1 MKINLAELIEA
12 GILDQERADRIR
24 AFYAERSG
32 QSQNRLVVAFG
43 LLGAALVGL
52 GLILI
57 IAHNWDMFSRGTKT
71 FFAFLP
77 LVIGQLLCLFV
88 LLKRKN
94 SVAWREGAATFLF
107 FAVGACISMI
117 GQIYH
122 LPGNLSELLLSWM
135 LLCVPLV
142 YIMPSS
148 MVSLLYLIGI
158 TYYAGEVSYWRFP
171 NETAYLYWPLLAAI
185 LPHYYQLYRNKP
197 RSNFMLFHN
206 WFIPLSLLIAL
217 GTLGRGNG
225 EVLFVGY
232 MSLLGLFYLIGSE
245 DFFQNQKLIN
255 NGWLV
260 LGSLGTI
267 ILLLILSFEW
277 VWEELLINGRTFSSL
292 EFFATLLLYG
302 LAAILLF
309 RQSRN
314 LSLEELRP
322 LKFVFL
328 IFLPVFFLG
337 TSSPASGQALVNL
350 LVLATGLWTAWLG
363 AQKDSLGLL
372 NYGLLIIAA
381 LVTCR
386 FFDANLT
393 FVARGILFLIVGT
406 GFFLANYWMLKKR
419 NHDDSQ

>member
-1 MKINLAELIEA
+1 MKINLAELIDA

-277 VWEELLINGRTFSSL
+277 VWEDLARDEVINGRTFSSL

-309 RQSRN
+309 RQSRS

-328 IFLPVFFLG
+328 LFLPTFFIGL
-337 TSSPASGQALVNL
+337 SSPEPDKS
-350 LVLATGLWTAWLG
+350 
-363 AQKDSLGLL
+363 SSI
-372 NYGLLIIAA
+372 YS
-381 LVTCR
+381 
-386 FFDANLT
+386 F
-393 FVARGILFLIVGT
+393 
-406 GFFLANYWMLKKR
+406 
-419 NHDDSQ
+419 